1 MIMIPWRI
9 CVSILAQ
16 GTEDAI
22 RKIKETEN
30 IADIVEIRLDS
41 MKEFDLKR
49 ILEKRNVP
57 ILVTYRRAEEGG
69 LKKNVRDEERIEVL
83 KEAILLGADYVDV
96 EYEIKDELR
105 NEILKKKEKTKIV
118 LSKHFFNPVKKDLLY
133 EYAERLVS
141 LEADILK
148 LIGYADSWEDN
159 LLFLNLVEKYSK
171 IGYKLISFAMGPYGR
186 VSRIMCTAF
195 GSPWTYASLK
205 EKAAPGQISAH
216 VLKKIWSWIVSED

>member
-1 MIMIPWRI
+1 MMIPWKI

-16 GTEDAI
+16 DTEDATK
-22 RKIKETEN
+22 KIKEAEN
-30 IADIVEIRLDS
+30 IADIVEIRVDS
-41 MKEFDLKR
+41 MREFDLKR

-69 LKKNVRDEERIEVL
+69 LKKDIKDEERIEVL

-96 EYEIKDELR
+96 EYEIKDELK
-105 NEILKKKEKTKIV
+105 NELLKKKGRTKIV
-118 LSKHFFNPVKKDLLY
+118 LSKHFFKPVKKELLY

-141 LEADILK
+141 SEADILK

-171 IGYKLISFAMGPYGR
+171 IGYKFISFGMGSYGR
-186 VSRIMCTAF
+186 LSRIMCTAF

-205 EKAAPGQISAH
+205 EKAAPGQINAH
-216 VLKKIWSWIVSED
+216 VLKKIWSWIVGED